1 MRRRQEHRK
10 FRLGVRTK
18 FHSEVVSDQAPADA
32 VQSPSWEKF
41 WTQPDRVCLPQWA
54 LLCVKGWARPPE
66 VLSKWSYSA
75 ILWLQLKFHRTQVNR
90 ALSGATIENP
100 ETDLTQNLRDLN
112 RKKKNIANYFYCKLC
127 SSIFINFWKF
137 NFVSFLCFVD
147 SIKFHNI
154 LWWQHDLIG
163 TRLSEKIIQSG
174 KSIANY
180 GHNKISG
187 IDRTE

>member
-1 MRRRQEHRK
+1 MGCHREYWARPFSEVHSKRMRRRQEHRK

-100 ETDLTQNLRDLN
+100 QTDLTQNLRDLN
-112 RKKKNIANYFYCKLC
+112 RKKKYCKL
-127 SSIFINFWKF
+127 
-137 NFVSFLCFVD
+137 FLLQALFFY
-147 SIKFHNI
+147 FHK
-154 LWWQHDLIG
+154 LLKVQLCK
-163 TRLSEKIIQSG
+163 LSLLCW
-174 KSIANY
+174 
-180 GHNKISG
+180 
-187 IDRTE
+187 